1 MSSTETLEKKVQPIP
16 AGMHIVTPH
25 LCCDGAA
32 DALEFYKKA
41 FGAVENG
48 RLPGPEGKLMHAMM
62 TIGDS
67 PVMLMD
73 EFKECGGLSPKSLNG
88 TPVTLHLYVEDADA
102 AFDRAVK
109 AGAKAIM
116 PLENMFWGDRY
127 GVVED
132 PFGHRWSIATH
143 IRDVAPDEMQDAMKC
158 M

>member
-1 MSSTETLEKKVQPIP
+1 MSSTQTLEKKVQPIP
-16 AGMHIVTPH
+16 ADMHSITAH

-32 DALEFYKKA
+32 DALEFYKAA
-41 FGAVENG
+41 FGAIENG

-73 EFKECGGLSPKSLNG
+73 EFKNCGGLSPKSLNG

-102 AFDRAVK
+102 SFDRAVK
-109 AGAKAIM
+109 AGAKVIM

-143 IRDVAPDEMQDAMKC
+143 IRDVTPDEMQDAMKC